1 MSDRPTIQQCLFN
14 SFCDSIPWLW
24 PPCLCTRELSIGLF
38 QGHVISLVHGTLS
51 VLFEAFCVKSYQ
63 GPLLEKPCRRHKE
76 DHASHDTRV
85 QMNYKKKNRHCF
97 CFISQ
102 CTNRT
107 MSEDGPLLSLILQVY
122 QTHPDLSNG
131 SMFSNRGSSFS
142 PASCFMCSWR
152 LSSWTSWWSLTSSW
166 SSCTKKE
173 NEQEVHSVRVLFLI
187 SISNQP
193 EQTSLCELVIFIFLF
208 PKMSSLQ
215 KNGNIKQVLYSYIKL
230 MKKWIISIINKIVI
244 GLY

>member
-1 MSDRPTIQQCLFN
+1 
-14 SFCDSIPWLW
+14 
-24 PPCLCTRELSIGLF
+24 
-38 QGHVISLVHGTLS
+38 VISLVHGTLS

-152 LSSWTSWWSLTSSW
+152 LSSWTSWWSLTNSW
-166 SSCTKKE
+166 SSCTKQRKRTR
-173 NEQEVHSVRVLFLI
+173 SAF
-187 SISNQP
+187 
-193 EQTSLCELVIFIFLF
+193 C
-208 PKMSSLQ
+208 KSSLLDINF
-215 KNGNIKQVLYSYIKL
+215 KSTWTDFSLRASYFYFF
-230 MKKWIISIINKIVI
+230 VP
-244 GLY
+244 